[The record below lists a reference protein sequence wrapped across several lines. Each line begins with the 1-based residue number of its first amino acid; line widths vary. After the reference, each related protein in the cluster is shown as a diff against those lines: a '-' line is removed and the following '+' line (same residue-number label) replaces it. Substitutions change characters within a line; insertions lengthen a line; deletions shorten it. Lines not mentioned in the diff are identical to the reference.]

1 MIAAMKR
8 SDINIFGTNAMA
20 RLQWTLS
27 MLAIVACL
35 FSVASVHSHESGLH
49 ALDSA
54 CISCDLEDVTSHGAT
69 VISAS
74 ATTENLSSIEPA
86 ASLAFVHIT
95 AVKNSTPIRAPPT
108 HS

>member
-69 VISAS
+69 VIAAS
-74 ATTENLSSIEPA
+74 ATTENLSSIQPVAIQASGFTAVANSA
-86 ASLAFVHIT
+86 AS
-95 AVKNSTPIRAPPT
+95 IRAPPLF
-108 HS
+108 S